1 MRGNGQSRLDDE
13 RVQDAAAEGAQRAG
27 ATGPGAGGGQTANT
41 QHQTRDGVAF
51 AISERTMPSA
61 TNLLTVEGELDLA
74 SAPALKR
81 ALSDVIATGT
91 SRIVVDLGPVTFI
104 DSTALGVLVGVH
116 RKLEADVRMALAGAG
131 VEVMNISELTGLD
144 ATFEMFA
151 TVDEALVWVR
161 RNEAPS
167 G

>member
-1 MRGNGQSRLDDE
+1 
-13 RVQDAAAEGAQRAG
+13 
-27 ATGPGAGGGQTANT
+27 
-41 QHQTRDGVAF
+41 
-51 AISERTMPSA
+51 MPSA
-61 TNLLTVEGELDLA
+61 TNLVTVEGELDLA

-91 SRIVVDLGPVTFI
+91 NRIVIDLGPVTFI

-116 RKLEADVRMALAGAG
+116 RKLEPNVRMGLAGAG
-131 VEVMNISELTGLD
+131 TEVMNIFELTGLD
-144 ATFEMFA
+144 ATFDMFA

-161 RNEAPS
+161 RNEAPA

>member
-1 MRGNGQSRLDDE
+1 MRGSGQSRLDGE
-13 RVQDAAAEGAQRAG
+13 HVQDTADAGAQGAGTADPGAAA
-27 ATGPGAGGGQTANT
+27 GPAAKQQDQKG
-41 QHQTRDGVAF
+41 GVAF

-61 TNLLTVEGELDLA
+61 TNIVTVAGELDLA

-81 ALSDVIATGT
+81 ALADVIATHT
-91 SRIVVDLGPVTFI
+91 SRIVIDLGPVTFI

-116 RKLEADVRMALAGAG
+116 RKLEPDVRMALAGAG
-131 VEVMNISELTGLD
+131 AEVLNIFELTGLD
-144 ATFEMFA
+144 ATFEMFS

-161 RNEAPS
+161 RNEAPT